1 MKYFF
6 IFALLL
12 SPLIFLFV
20 KLFFI
25 EVNDPI
31 KYIFS
36 ISGATAIILLLISI
50 SISLIKKWINLLK
63 YRKTVGLFAF
73 FYALL
78 HLLNFIILDAQFD
91 MMFIIEESL
100 DKPFVYLGMIS
111 FFILL
116 FMAISSR
123 TKLFKKYKRYHQFI
137 YLALFLACVHFIMAQ
152 KSLSILQYI
161 YIFVI
166 LIIFT
171 FKIKQK
177 VNQFYAKV
185 SK

>member
-12 SPLIFLFV
+12 APLVFLFV
-20 KLFFI
+20 KLFII

-36 ISGATAIILLLISI
+36 ISGATAIVLLLISI
-50 SISLIKKWINLLK
+50 SIPLIKKWINLLK

-78 HLLNFIILDAQFD
+78 HLLNFVILDAKFD
-91 MMFIIEESL
+91 IMFIIEESL

-116 FMAISSR
+116 FMALSSR
-123 TKLFKKYKRYHQFI
+123 AKLFKKYKKYHQFV

-161 YIFVI
+161 YIFLIV
-166 LIIFT
+166 IIFT

-177 VNQFYAKV
+177 INKIYAKIP
-185 SK
+185 K